1 MTEFEK
7 TAGRIGLRRR
17 CSLMRVSVIR
27 IPALIPILLAAVP
40 IALATE
46 MKFPKTL
53 EQYEMV
59 RAGLAADE
67 LAAAKNG
74 ATNLVTAVQEEFAGS
89 KPIID
94 ASQKLAASESLDDAR
109 AAFQI
114 ISKDL
119 VKVVEGQPG
128 YFVMN
133 CPMMKDGIWVQTTAK
148 VSNPYKGKSMPE
160 CGEIVKN

>member
-1 MTEFEK
+1 
-7 TAGRIGLRRR
+7 
-17 CSLMRVSVIR
+17 MRLFIIR
-27 IPALIPILLAAVP
+27 IPAILLIVLSAVAV
-40 IALATE
+40 ALATNT
-46 MKFPKTL
+46 KFPKTL

-67 LAAAKNG
+67 LASAKNG

-89 KPIID
+89 KVMID
-94 ASQKLAASESLDDAR
+94 AAQKLAASESLDDAR
-109 AAFQI
+109 TAFQI
-114 ISKDL
+114 ISQEL

-128 YFVMN
+128 YFIMN

-160 CGEIVKN
+160 CGEIVKK

>member
-1 MTEFEK
+1 MEELANP
-7 TAGRIGLRRR
+7 AGTIRPRGRCFFMRISILRFV
-17 CSLMRVSVIR
+17 LGPFV
-27 IPALIPILLAAVP
+27 LLALMAV
-40 IALATE
+40 ALATE

-89 KPIID
+89 KPMID

-109 AAFQI
+109 TAFQV
-114 ISKDL
+114 ISSEL
-119 VKVVEGQPG
+119 VKLVQGQPG
-128 YFVMN
+128 YFVMR
-133 CPMMKDGIWVQTTAK
+133 CPMMKDAVWVQTTAK
-148 VSNPYKGKSMPE
+148 VGNPYKGKSMPE
-160 CGEIVKN
+160 CGEIVKK

>member
-1 MTEFEK
+1 
-7 TAGRIGLRRR
+7 
-17 CSLMRVSVIR
+17 MRLFIIR
-27 IPALIPILLAAVP
+27 IPAVILLLLAAAAV
-40 IALATE
+40 ALATE

-89 KPIID
+89 KPMID
-94 ASQKLAASESLDDAR
+94 SSQKLAASESLDDAR
-109 AAFQI
+109 AAFQV
-114 ISKDL
+114 ISAEL
-119 VKVVEGQPG
+119 VKLVQGQPG
-128 YFVMN
+128 YFLMT
-133 CPMMKDGIWVQTTAK
+133 CPMMKDAVWVQTTPK

-160 CGEIVKN
+160 CGEIVKK

>member
-1 MTEFEK
+1 MHLAF
-7 TAGRIGLRRR
+7 
-17 CSLMRVSVIR
+17 IR
-27 IPALIPILLAAVP
+27 IPAVFLIVLAAGVV
-40 IALATE
+40 AVATD
-46 MKFPKTL
+46 MKYPKTL

-89 KPIID
+89 KPMID

-114 ISKDL
+114 ISKELATL
-119 VKVVEGQPG
+119 VQGQPG
-128 YFVMN
+128 FFVMN
-133 CPMMKDGIWVQTTAK
+133 CPMMKDGVWVQTTAK

-160 CGEIVKN
+160 CGEIVKK

>member
-1 MTEFEK
+1 M
-7 TAGRIGLRRR
+7 RIAL
-17 CSLMRVSVIR
+17 IR
-27 IPALIPILLAAVP
+27 IPALFLILLAAIP
-40 IALATE
+40 AAFATD
-46 MKFPKTL
+46 MKYPKTL

-74 ATNLVTAVQEEFAGS
+74 ATNLVTAVQEEFSGS
-89 KPIID
+89 KPMID

-109 AAFQI
+109 AAFQV
-114 ISKDL
+114 ISQEL
-119 VKVVEGQPG
+119 VKLVQGQPG

-160 CGEIVKN
+160 CGEIVKK

>member
-1 MTEFEK
+1 M
-7 TAGRIGLRRR
+7 RILISHIFAIVLLGLI
-17 CSLMRVSVIR
+17 SVG
-27 IPALIPILLAAVP
+27 PAV
-40 IALATE
+40 ATE
-46 MKFPKTL
+46 MKYPKTL

-89 KPIID
+89 KQMID
-94 ASQKLAASESLDDAR
+94 ASQKLAASESLKDAR

-114 ISKDL
+114 ISKELASL
-119 VKVVEGQPG
+119 VQGQPG

-133 CPMMKDGIWVQTTAK
+133 CPMMKDGLWVQTTPK
-148 VSNPYKGKSMPE
+148 IGNPYMGKSMPE
-160 CGEIVKN
+160 CGEIVKK

>member
-1 MTEFEK
+1 
-7 TAGRIGLRRR
+7 
-17 CSLMRVSVIR
+17 MRVSVIR
-27 IPALIPILLAAVP
+27 IPAVILIILLAVVP
-40 IALATE
+40 VALATE

-67 LAAAKNG
+67 LASAKNG

-89 KPIID
+89 KPMID

-109 AAFQI
+109 AAFQV
-114 ISKDL
+114 ISQEL
-119 VKVVEGQPG
+119 VKLVQGQPG
-128 YFVMN
+128 YFVMK
-133 CPMMKDGIWVQTTAK
+133 CPMMKDAVWVQTTAK

-160 CGEIVKN
+160 CGEIVKK